1 MNTSLT
7 EKEWTLTSRE
17 RCLLSL
23 LLGEKL
29 KAKDMDL
36 LMSGADIDL
45 ENQNWLLML
54 SRVGYMQGWDLFPKE
69 IIPRLKGIHRY
80 AQVHNTIRIPW
91 LMDKIHTLRHANIPV
106 MLIKGLALRFYY
118 SAGMPRVMGDYD
130 IAVPEESYEM
140 AMTVLQ
146 GTDDVYKGTPNS
158 YHGQVIGDGR
168 RLEIHRWI
176 FKHHGEKG
184 TDIWERAVYFDLYGE
199 KVCVPCPEDMFIHQM
214 DNRCRDMFEDIFP
227 NRKINWLYD
236 CRRILDFSDMKM
248 DVPSMVSRAKEFDVL
263 YCMRRILLIFAD
275 TFPDI
280 VDVGYIEKKI
290 PLTPDYEMWLRKGHE
305 CQRISARLKIN
316 HSNTMTPVYVVKRA
330 ILKYRLYRHLQSS
343 GATSCHSFYQFV
355 KEDLHIVSIS
365 DLFRKYRTR
374 MHLFSR

>member
-7 EKEWTLTSRE
+7 EEKWTLTSRE
-17 RCLLSL
+17 KCLLSL

-29 KAKDMDL
+29 EAKDMEL
-36 LMSGADIDL
+36 IMSGADIDH
-45 ENQNWLLML
+45 ENQNFLLML

-69 IIPRLKGIHRY
+69 IIPRLKGIHKY
-80 AQVHNTIRIPW
+80 AQIQNTIHVPW
-91 LMDKIHTLRHANIPV
+91 LMGKIRTLRRAGIPV

-118 SAGMPRVMGDYD
+118 SVGMPRVMGDYD

-146 GTDDVYKGTPNS
+146 GTDDVYKGTPYS
-158 YHGQVIGDGR
+158 HHGEVVSDGFK
-168 RLEIHRWI
+168 LEIHRWI

-214 DNRCRDMFEDIFP
+214 DNRCGDMFENIFP
-227 NRKINWLYD
+227 NRKVNWLYD
-236 CRRILDFSDMKM
+236 CRCILDFSDMKL
-248 DVPSMVSRAKEFDVL
+248 DIPSMILRAKEFDVL
-263 YCMRRILLIFAD
+263 YNTRRMLLIFAD
-275 TFPDI
+275 TFPNI
-280 VDVGYIEKKI
+280 VDVGYIEKLI
-290 PLTPDYEMWLRKGHE
+290 PLTPDYEMWLRNAHE
-305 CQRISARLKIN
+305 CQRISARIKIS
-316 HSNTMTPVYVVKRA
+316 HSNTITPIYVAERA
-330 ILKYRLYRHLQSS
+330 ILKYLRYRV
-343 GATSCHSFYQFV
+343 GATPYHSFYEFV
-355 KEDLHIVSIS
+355 KKKLGIVSIS